1 MSSDEGNAKRGGGI
15 SSAPFLDYAL
25 LYLNLG
31 CSIIPC
37 GGENGK
43 RPLRKWTPYQR
54 YMPFE
59 RVLSAW
65 QSKHPSANIGLVT
78 GAVSGITVI
87 DCDNK
92 TRTPESLQKEYGR
105 TPFIVRTHSGGHHLY
120 YRYNAEQSHTGYKNH
135 IDIRGNGGLII
146 APYSV
151 SPVTGNAYEIIKG
164 TLDDLRRLP
173 LIREGAYKPEAI
185 KTETAPKGQ
194 SKPIKDKDNC
204 EYRNN
209 QLFGILKNNAR
220 NIDTL
225 EDLTAFAQRINHTTF
240 SKPLP
245 DYEVHATLKSVWTYK
260 MENRLFDGTKIY
272 TLSKE
277 HFDKLKDN
285 PAALVLYM
293 DLQFNHFNRP
303 DFFIITTADC
313 MPKRMGWGVK
323 KLRAAIKI
331 LLERG
336 YIKKVGERKPEDSD
350 YPAHVY
356 VFNHVPKDT

>member
-1 MSSDEGNAKRGGGI
+1 MSSDEGNAKGGGGI

-54 YMPFE
+54 YLPFE

-65 QSKHPSANIGLVT
+65 QSKHPSANIGLIT
-78 GAVSGITVI
+78 GAVSGVTVI
-87 DCDNK
+87 DCDDK

-120 YRYNAEQSHTGYKNH
+120 YRFNAEQSHTGYKDN

-151 SPVTGNAYEIIKG
+151 SPITGNAYEIIKG

-173 LIREGAYKPEAI
+173 LMHEGAYKPQAI
-185 KTETAPKGQ
+185 KAETAPKAQ
-194 SKPIKDKDNC
+194 SKPIKDKDDC

-209 QLFGILKNNAR
+209 SLYIYLKNIARHIADIEILKSLA
-220 NIDTL
+220 IDFNQS
-225 EDLTAFAQRINHTTF
+225 EF
-240 SKPLP
+240 KVPLP
-245 DYEVHATLKSVWTYK
+245 NYELNATVRSVWKYK
-260 MENRLFDGTKIY
+260 LENRLLDGSKIY

-293 DLQFNHFNRP
+293 DLLYNHFDRP